1 MKPSSKSIDPRRID
15 SSNLLPGFKH
25 LVKDADYVGGTAA
38 FIERRLS
45 VAQLLNE
52 MSNEIPIEE
61 LAEMYSLPLEA
72 IYEAIRYASHLARK
86 ETA

>member
-1 MKPSSKSIDPRRID
+1 
-15 SSNLLPGFKH
+15 
-25 LVKDADYVGGTAA
+25 
-38 FIERRLS
+38 
-45 VAQLLNE
+45 

-72 IYEAIRYASHLARK
+72 IYEAIRYASNLATK

>member
-1 MKPSSKSIDPRRID
+1 MKPSSTPIDPRRIN

-25 LVKDADYVGGTAA
+25 LVKDADYLGGTVA

-52 MSNEIPIEE
+52 MANEISIEE
-61 LAEMYSLPLEA
+61 LADMYSLPLEA
-72 IYEAIRYASHLARK
+72 IYEAIRYASNLATK